1 MDIILQVAEN
11 KTLDREQ
18 QSVLRLEIE
27 AADTPKG
34 GSEKLKATAN
44 ILIDVLDVDDNAPTF
59 DKKVYIGNKICTTKL
74 NSRKT
79 RVTTNIYE
87 YTKLFIDNVYSVT
100 AVVPENVPIGI
111 SVTNV
116 TATDPDE
123 GLGGEIKLEF
133 LDEGEINGMKSNLYS
148 ILLALPYI
156 LMFQPSIRHLIL

>member
-79 RVTTNIYE
+79 RVTTNIY
-87 YTKLFIDNVYSVT
+87 
-100 AVVPENVPIGI
+100 
-111 SVTNV
+111 
-116 TATDPDE
+116 
-123 GLGGEIKLEF
+123 
-133 LDEGEINGMKSNLYS
+133 
-148 ILLALPYI
+148 
-156 LMFQPSIRHLIL
+156 